1 MNKIVLYCKSY
12 DKDVYR
18 AKILLDSILKYNTD
32 NIPFYISV
40 PEKDVELFKSVLGS
54 EIIF

>member
-12 DKDVYR
+12 DKDVDR
-18 AKILLDSILKYNTD
+18 AKQLLESIVKYNTD

-40 PEKDVELFKSVLGS
+40 PSKDIDLFIQK
-54 EIIF
+54 F